1 MKRKRLIVV
10 VGATAVGKTA
20 ESIRIAE
27 LLNTEI
33 VSADSRQF
41 YKEMN
46 IGVARP
52 SIEELETVPHHLI
65 AHISVTDSYNVARYE
80 QDALKCIEGLFE
92 RYEDVVLTGGSGLFV
107 KAVCEGLDEIPD
119 ADIEIRNEL
128 NELFATQG
136 IEPLQ
141 RELSEKDPE
150 YWKIVDKQ
158 NHIRLIRALEVCRQT
173 GRTFTSYRN
182 NRKVER
188 DFEIVKLGI
197 RREREEL
204 LDRIYRRVDLMIE
217 QGLIEEVKGLIEYRD
232 LQALNSVG
240 YKEVFE
246 YLDGKTTFEEA
257 VEAIKI
263 NTRRYAKRQMTW
275 FCKDKEI
282 QWFNAEDKNKWE
294 NLLR

>member
-20 ESIRIAE
+20 ESIRIAKM
-27 LLNTEI
+27 LKTEI

-92 RYEDVVLTGGSGLFV
+92 RYDNVVLTGGSGLFV
-107 KAVCEGLDEIPD
+107 KAVCEGLDDIPD

-188 DFEIVKLGI
+188 DFEIVKIGI